1 MPSADVFIQAGHKGR
16 TTGNTGATSPL
27 GNEIEWTPI
36 VADEAIRIMSC
47 SVLFLTQATA
57 LDKLVLSKNG
67 CSPDTG

>member
-36 VADEAIRIMSC
+36 VADEAIRIMS
-47 SVLFLTQATA
+47 
-57 LDKLVLSKNG
+57 
-67 CSPDTG
+67 